1 MKNRGSKTLALGVAL
16 IMSFGFWSS
25 ASADSFPK
33 TIPLPTDFAPEGIT
47 VGDGPTAYV
56 GSLWDGSIYEADLR
70 TGAGGILVQG
80 SLGELLAVGLDF
92 DKRSK
97 YLFVAGGL
105 TGDGRVYDTMTGQLI
120 DRIFFGGLFTNDVVV
135 TRKAAYF
142 TDSLVPRVYKVP
154 LTSKGMPS
162 SAFETLVLHGDW
174 QDADPVP
181 GEIVINANGIV
192 ATANG
197 RTLIVVN
204 YATGV
209 LYNLNPNTGF
219 ATEIDLGGVEVP
231 WGDGLVLNG
240 KTLYVVQNFLNQI
253 AVFRMS
259 PDYLD
264 ATLTKVIT
272 DADFRIPATADLFG
286 SWLYAVNARFDAC
299 PPGDCFP
306 SGLDFDIVRV
316 DK

>member
-1 MKNRGSKTLALGVAL
+1 M
-16 IMSFGFWSS
+16 
-25 ASADSFPK
+25 P
-33 TIPLPTDFAPEGIT
+33 
-47 VGDGPTAYV
+47 
-56 GSLWDGSIYEADLR
+56 
-70 TGAGGILVQG
+70 
-80 SLGELLAVGLDF
+80 
-92 DKRSK
+92 
-97 YLFVAGGL
+97 
-105 TGDGRVYDTMTGQLI
+105 
-120 DRIFFGGLFTNDVVV
+120 RI
-135 TRKAAYF
+135 
-142 TDSLVPRVYKVP
+142 YKVP
-154 LTSKGMPS
+154 LTSKGMPTGT
-162 SAFETLVLHGDW
+162 FDTLVLHGDW
-174 QDADPVP
+174 EDADPVP

-209 LYNLNPNTGF
+209 LYNVNPNTGF

-240 KTLYVVQNFLNQI
+240 KTLYVVQNFFNQI

-259 PDYLD
+259 PDYLA
-264 ATLTKVIT
+264 ATRTQIIT

-299 PPGDCFP
+299 PPGACFP
-306 SGLDFDIVRV
+306 SGLDFDIVQV